1 MDETLIFRFLRVSL
15 FLAAFVAAAG
25 AAAVAAQGPRVP
37 SLEVVALSGER
48 LSLHEP
54 GKVTEILFVARW
66 CPPCAKAVAAARRRT
81 GTLGRRGYRL
91 IVVGVSRRQNE
102 GDFREWSEEL
112 GLRGALVYD
121 VEGRVERA
129 LGARLLP
136 WSVVVDAA
144 GKIVHS
150 GSESLPAGQWMRLV
164 GAR

>member
-1 MDETLIFRFLRVSL
+1 MDEALIVKSLSTTLLLVA
-15 FLAAFVAAAG
+15 LAMAAG
-25 AAAVAAQGPRVP
+25 AVAVAEQGPGAP
-37 SLEVVALSGER
+37 GIEVVALSGQR
-48 LSLHEP
+48 LPLHAP

-66 CPPCAKAVAAARRRT
+66 CPPCAGSVAAARRRM

-91 IVVGVSRRQNE
+91 IVVGVSRRQSE
-102 GDFREWSEEL
+102 GEFRKWSEEL

-136 WSVVVDAA
+136 WSVVIDAS

-150 GSESLPAGQWMRLV
+150 GSESLPAGEWIKLV